1 MTTREPLDAY
11 DAELDGLRVHDAPPA
26 RVEQIRGRCLATL
39 AARRRKLS
47 QPPVSRPAWLGWL
60 GWLEPAVA
68 LGLSAFYLAAA
79 IGTALQ
85 LAHVMRIAQALPH

>member
-1 MTTREPLDAY
+1 MKTREPLDAY

-26 RVEQIRGRCLATL
+26 RVEQIRARCLATL
-39 AARRRKLS
+39 AAKRRRLS

-60 GWLEPAVA
+60 EPAVA
-68 LGLSAFYLAAA
+68 LGLSACYLAAA

-85 LAHVMRIAQALPH
+85 LAHVMRIAQVLPR